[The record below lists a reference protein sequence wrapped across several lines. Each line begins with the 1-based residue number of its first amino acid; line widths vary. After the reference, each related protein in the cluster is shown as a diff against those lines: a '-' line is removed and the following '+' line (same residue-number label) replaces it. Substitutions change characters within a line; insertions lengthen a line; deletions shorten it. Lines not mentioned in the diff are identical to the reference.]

1 MLSINECRKLLK
13 KEYQRLT
20 DNEIM
25 DLCKMLDALAEVA
38 IKTYYYDSDKNKTS
52 SPDVQGKQ

>member
-13 KEYQRLT
+13 EEYQKLT

-38 IKTYYYDSDKNKTS
+38 IKTYYYDSNKSKTS
-52 SPDVQGKQ
+52 SPHVQGKQ